1 MTKTILAWIDL
12 ETTGLKAESGRILEY
27 AVVLTDLELNELASL
42 TNIIPQNVGVART
55 MMDDY
60 VTEMHTSNGLLEEL
74 EAAEGNAPQYG
85 DSIEEAD
92 QTIAALLQRVT
103 LMKATDPTDIIRV
116 ISGNTIGFDRLW
128 IVKDMPILCNSLH
141 YRQLD
146 VSSYKVGF
154 PELFGVATSVA
165 HRAMADI
172 RASIA
177 QQERMRMIV
186 TAGVKALADK
196 GVLLGV

>member
-1 MTKTILAWIDL
+1 MTKTVLVWIDL
-12 ETTGLKAESGRILEY
+12 ETTGLDKESGRILEY

-42 TNIIPQNVGVART
+42 TNIIPQNVGIARG

-60 VTEMHTSNGLLEEL
+60 VTDMHTVNGLLPEL
-74 EAAEGNAPQYG
+74 EDAEEACNWPQYG
-85 DSIEEAD
+85 DSIELHAEK
-92 QTIAALLQRVT
+92 ILQLTV
-103 LMKATDPTDIIRV
+103 P
-116 ISGNTIGFDRLW
+116 ISGDDTIFVIAGNTVGFDKGW
-128 IVKDMPILCNSLH
+128 IEQDMPVLFKALH

-154 PELFGVATSVA
+154 PKLFGTDTSVA

-186 TAGVKALADK
+186 EAGVKALAAR